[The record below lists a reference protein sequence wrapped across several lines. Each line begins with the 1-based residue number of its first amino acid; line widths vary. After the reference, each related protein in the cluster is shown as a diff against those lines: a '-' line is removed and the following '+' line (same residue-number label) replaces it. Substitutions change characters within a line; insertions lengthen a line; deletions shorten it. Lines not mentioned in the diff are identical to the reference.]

1 MKRLSLTQR
10 LTLVIALMLVISS
23 TLILFIQDT
32 NRTQYSDAMIQNL
45 SRELASSIAKSSP
58 LMNAQGFAVPA
69 VKTLFGKMMSYNPS
83 VEVYLLDSQGNILA
97 NDAPAGHMRHQKIDI
112 HPLQALLNGAP
123 LPVYGSDPRSMSA
136 LKVFSAAPIQ
146 DGNRTVGYLYVI
158 LQGENYQQ
166 LQQGVLASVLRS
178 SMFWSV
184 IVVLVCGLTA
194 GACAFY
200 WVTRPVRT
208 LTQQV
213 TAQAGAPQSII
224 EQLAAIPYS
233 AQQDEVAQ
241 LKNAFINMARRIAA
255 QVQALE
261 LKDKQRREFV
271 ANISHDLRTPLMSI
285 QGYLETLSVKA
296 SSLSEDERSRYLRIA
311 LTQSEK
317 VGMLA
322 QQLFELARL
331 EHGVVT
337 PQRERF
343 SLSDL
348 VQDVMQKFELA
359 IEQSQLRIDFDIES
373 GIPLIEADMSMI
385 ERVLSNLVDNAI
397 RHTPSGG
404 IIRLRIWS
412 ETHKV
417 MLELEDSGPGIA
429 PAVSET
435 LFERP
440 SITDPNRRDNGGL
453 GLVIVRRI
461 LQLHQGDISLIKAPG
476 ACFRI
481 FVPL

>member
-1 MKRLSLTQR
+1 MRKLSLTQR
-10 LTLVIALMLVISS
+10 LTLVFALMLVISS
-23 TLILFIQDT
+23 SLILFIQDR

-45 SRELASSIAKSSP
+45 SRDLASSIAKSGT
-58 LMNAQGFAVPA
+58 LMNAQGTAVPA
-69 VKTLFGKMMSYNPS
+69 IKTVFGQMMSYNPS
-83 VEVYLLDSQGNILA
+83 VEVYLLDTQGHILA
-97 NDAPAGHMRHQKIDI
+97 NDAPAGHMQHQKVDI
-112 HPLQALLNGAP
+112 QPVQALLAGAP
-123 LPVYGSDPRSMSA
+123 LPIYGKDPRSASA
-136 LKVFSAAPIQ
+136 LKVFSAAPIL

-166 LQQGVLASVLRS
+166 LQQGVLTSVLRS

-184 IVVLVCGLTA
+184 IVILVCGLLA

-200 WVTRPVRT
+200 WVTRPVRK

-213 TAQAGAPQSII
+213 TAHDADRQPMI
-224 EQLAAIPYS
+224 EQLAALPVS
-233 AQQDEVAQ
+233 KQQDEVAQ
-241 LKNAFINMARRIAA
+241 LKNAFIEMARRIAA

-261 LKDKQRREFV
+261 LKDQQRREFV

-296 SSLSEDERSRYLRIA
+296 TSLSEAERSRYLQIA

-359 IEQSQLRIDFDIES
+359 IEQSQLGFHFDIEP
-373 GIPLIEADMSMI
+373 GIPLVDADMSMI
-385 ERVLSNLVDNAI
+385 ERVLTNLVDNAI

-404 IIRLRIWS
+404 VIKLRIWS
-412 ETHKV
+412 QDQKV
-417 MLELEDSGPGIA
+417 MLELEDSGPGIS

-440 SITDPNRRDNGGL
+440 SITDPTRRDNGGL
-453 GLVIVRRI
+453 GLVIVRRM
-461 LQLHQGDISLIKAPG
+461 LQLHQGDISLIEAPG

-481 FVPL
+481 FFPL